1 MPRLA
6 SPGVHLAS
14 ALAHPPTRR
23 GDGSH
28 ADKGGF
34 WPVSPGG
41 GRDGAVMLLGGR
53 GTFHSSW
60 AREVFAT
67 GPGAHVSLG
76 SLFLAAARGGGGE
89 VVLQDCQTRRCPP
102 RTGRDAGPAET
113 LLRP

>member
-1 MPRLA
+1 MILPELL
-6 SPGVHLAS
+6 SPQLEPGVYLAS
-14 ALAHPPTRR
+14 ALPHPPPTRR
-23 GDGSH
+23 GAGSH

-67 GPGAHVSLG
+67 GLGDHVSLG
-76 SLFLAAARGGGGE
+76 SLFLAAE
-89 VVLQDCQTRRCPP
+89 VLCAV
-102 RTGRDAGPAET
+102 
-113 LLRP
+113 LLRATL